1 MSVKRWCQNCDKKV
15 KAIKEYD
22 EVTDENVYSCPDCG
36 TQLEEEDFDFD
47 ELDFDT
53 DEIAEILGIDEDD
66 AIDLI
71 HDANDYL
78 NQEEDEE

>member
-1 MSVKRWCQNCDKKV
+1 MSVKIWCSNCDKKV

-22 EVTDENVYSCPDCG
+22 EVTDENIYSCPDCG

-47 ELDFDT
+47 EL
-53 DEIAEILGIDEDD
+53 AEILGVNEDD

-71 HDANDYL
+71 HDTNDYL